1 MCQMWRNL
9 PTAASNFLS
18 ETTATFLDFAIENEH
33 FFIRNIFDM
42 EDITLFKNIKTF
54 ESYDASF
61 KKIVVLLINYL
72 KDAGA
77 GDISD
82 DCIAG
87 FLDEYEFDS
96 FEDLYLDIENT

>member
-1 MCQMWRNL
+1 MTPRL
-9 PTAASNFLS
+9 
-18 ETTATFLDFAIENEH
+18 
-33 FFIRNIFDM
+33 
-42 EDITLFKNIKTF
+42 
-54 ESYDASF
+54 

-96 FEDLYLDIENT
+96 FEDLYLNIENT